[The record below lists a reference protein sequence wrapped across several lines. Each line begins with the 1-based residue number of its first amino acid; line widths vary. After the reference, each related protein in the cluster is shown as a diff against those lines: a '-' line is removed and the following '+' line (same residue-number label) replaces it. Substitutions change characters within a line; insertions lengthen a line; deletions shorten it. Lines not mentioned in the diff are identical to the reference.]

1 MAGTLESI
9 NSWVKRSAAYR
20 EYRNSVPYVTVMRWL
35 KAAVR
40 KARLSKYLGQT
51 FCCPICETRLRAFKP
66 LTPRYEKLT
75 REAGYYPLSRIETF
89 NAAAYYCPSCD
100 ATDRERLYA
109 LYLERILASLD
120 PRHGYRLIEFAPGSA
135 LHTMLA
141 RSPLIDYRSADLF
154 RHSVDDRVDISDMR
168 NYPDGSID
176 ILLCSHIL
184 EHVDDDR
191 KAMREIARV
200 LRSDGFAIVMVPLVH
215 GVDETNEDPTII
227 TPQAR
232 WKHFG
237 SDDHVRQYG
246 KRDFV
251 ARLLA
256 AGLSVEQ
263 LSAADFGDDAFRR
276 AGIAPDSVLYVAR
289 KSAPASRGTAA

>member
-1 MAGTLESI
+1 MAARTFASV

-20 EYRNSVPYVTVMRWL
+20 QYRNSVPYVTVMRWL

-66 LTPRYEKLT
+66 LTPRYEQLT

-89 NAAAYYCPSCD
+89 NYAGYYCPSCD

-109 LYLERILASLD
+109 LYLAPVVASLD
-120 PRHGYRLIEFAPGSA
+120 PRRRHKVIEFAPGTA
-135 LHTMLA
+135 LHTILR
-141 RSPLIDYRSADLF
+141 RSPLIDYRTADLF

-168 NYPDGSID
+168 IYPDDSID

-191 KAMREIARV
+191 KAMREISRV
-200 LRSDGFAIVMVPLVH
+200 LRPDGFTIVMVPLVH
-215 GVDETNEDPTII
+215 GVEETCEGDRRPGS
-227 TPQAR
+227 ALEALR
-232 WKHFG
+232 FG
-237 SDDHVRQYG
+237 RSRAAVRQ
-246 KRDFV
+246 
-251 ARLLA
+251 A
-256 AGLSVEQ
+256 
-263 LSAADFGDDAFRR
+263 
-276 AGIAPDSVLYVAR
+276 
-289 KSAPASRGTAA
+289 